1 MPDYSKAKIYQ
12 IISPNY
18 PLPYIGSTTQPL
30 YKRMTCHRTSSDGCR
45 SRIVIDAGDAYI
57 ELIEEFPCQNKEQL
71 NKREGEVIRERECVN
86 RKIEGRTSKEYYT
99 DNRDKHNAWN
109 KANYQANRE
118 AINARHIAYNKANRD
133 TINAKRRETRAKKKA
148 QQSVECITTPSVA
161 DELISS
167 IPTDPSTSLVE
178 DSFPA

>member
-30 YKRMTCHRTSSDGCR
+30 YKRMVNHRAPSATCS

-57 ELIEEFPCQNKEQL
+57 ELIEEFPCENKEQL

-86 RKIEGRTSKEYYT
+86 RKVEGRTRSQWIKDVKYDKRYYEQHREQQK
-99 DNRDKHNAWN
+99 DRSRANY
-109 KANYQANRE
+109 KANCEQL
-118 AINARHIAYNKANRD
+118 K
-133 TINAKRRETRAKKKA
+133 AKRRAHYAKKKA

-167 IPTDPSTSLVE
+167 TQGDPSISPVA
-178 DSFPA
+178 D